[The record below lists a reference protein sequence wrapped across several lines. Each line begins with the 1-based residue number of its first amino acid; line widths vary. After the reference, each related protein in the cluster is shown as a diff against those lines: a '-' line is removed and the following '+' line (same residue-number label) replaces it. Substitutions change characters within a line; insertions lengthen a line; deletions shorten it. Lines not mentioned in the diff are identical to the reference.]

1 MVSNSLSSRG
11 RVNSMKR
18 TVCWGDGV
26 VSKEVEVLP
35 FGTQFAE
42 GGDDGSMVFN
52 LKKEWVGMVVGGD
65 SEYAGY
71 ITPAAD
77 IIADIEERTGGTITL
92 I

>member
-1 MVSNSLSSRG
+1 
-11 RVNSMKR
+11 MKR

-26 VSKEVEVLP
+26 VSKEVEVIP
-35 FGTQFAE
+35 FKLEFAG

-52 LKKEWVGMVVGGD
+52 VKKEWVGMVVGSD

-77 IIADIEERTGGTITL
+77 IIADIEARTGGIITL
-92 I
+92 V